1 MILVPQNKEKV
12 LRFGRAFSAL
22 EYNEDVCRKG
32 KKEEI
37 RHTICISDGCLEEVA
52 EYESKERCLEV
63 LQLFKQKA
71 HDFSIDGYTD
81 QFYQIWGR
89 AFGDYGSISS
99 SYERLTEENIINVGT
114 YAEQLSVV
122 YDNKPCANLRP
133 TKSLGVRVRQ
143 KFLPVTAMHPLLPVV
158 NQSVG
163 FSSAEGRI

>member
-1 MILVPQNKEKV
+1 MILVSQNKEKV
-12 LRFGRAFSAL
+12 LWFVRAFNAL

-81 QFYQIWGR
+81 QFYQIWGC

-122 YDNKPCANLRP
+122 YDISIKTPDSDKLY
-133 TKSLGVRVRQ
+133 TKSVSDRILI
-143 KFLPVTAMHPLLPVV
+143 PVSQDPENETVTKEV
-158 NQSVG
+158 Q
-163 FSSAEGRI
+163 F